1 VQAVRRRVSRVK
13 IKVRKR
19 SRSDDVL
26 SVAFD
31 AGLPN
36 ARWGPL
42 FHVFR
47 LERRDVVF
55 KWRSVGCPPR
65 HSLPAE
71 ADIGLFV
78 HAPSEAGL
86 ATHTLDISPM
96 AVVMAAGHPL
106 ADRVA
111 LTVGDVL
118 DQPFPGGTNHD
129 PERTAFWTLDEYR
142 GGPPGR
148 TEDVVE
154 SDDQG
159 LDIVAAG
166 RAIVTMPMWAADSLW
181 HPGVIGLPLTDGP
194 DVTTRLVWRADDDN
208 PAIRALADLATAWT
222 GQAQGDERPPPPS

>member
-1 VQAVRRRVSRVK
+1 VQAVRRRVK

-47 LERRDVVF
+47 LERRDVVL
-55 KWRSVGCPPR
+55 KWRPVGCPAR
-65 HSLPAE
+65 RSLPAD
-71 ADIGLFV
+71 ADVGLFA
-78 HAPSEAGL
+78 HPPSEAGL
-86 ATHTLDISPM
+86 STHTLDISPM

-106 ADRVA
+106 ADCVE
-111 LTVGDVL
+111 LTVDDVL
-118 DQPFPGGTNHD
+118 DQPFPGRTNHD

-142 GGPPGR
+142 GGLPRG
-148 TEDVVE
+148 TEDAVE

-166 RAIVTMPMWAADSLW
+166 RAIVTVPMWVTDCLW
-181 HPGVIGLPLTDGP
+181 HPGVIGLPLRDGP
-194 DVTTRLVWRADDDN
+194 DVTTRLVWRSADDN
-208 PAIRALADLATAWT
+208 PAIRALVDLATAWT
-222 GQAQGDERPPPPS
+222 GQAQGDERHPPPS